1 MQNHIKKRKKQS
13 LTKEGRG
20 AEETGGWSGV
30 VGLVGGVRYNHKYK
44 YSGTSLKG
52 LSELRTQYKK
62 PPY

>member
-1 MQNHIKKRKKQS
+1 MRQDYTCVQYFPVVHECKHIY
-13 LTKEGRG
+13 TE
-20 AEETGGWSGV
+20 
-30 VGLVGGVRYNHKYK
+30 H